1 MDNQVYNLTLEE
13 LINQVKT
20 DLITREYV
28 VCSMDST
35 NYNIELNM
43 PHKADFF
50 SLVLIEEGFCTYKVN
65 DNKSRVEA
73 NDVLFS
79 PISET
84 FIIDHI
90 SDDYKAKY
98 ILFTTNFITQAGFNY
113 RSNDILK
120 SISSNPAIIINN
132 EIALFK
138 RLKFYLDE
146 LESLN
151 DAENKNY
158 YFNELIWHS
167 FSLLIYEI
175 DNYFRKIE
183 IVRPTTPRGEDLTT
197 RFFELLRENYKEHHD
212 VQFYADS
219 LFVTRKYLS
228 KMIKKTML
236 KSSREIIN
244 HLLVTEAKILL
255 RNYNTSV
262 SDAAT
267 ELKFSDQSVFSKFF
281 KKHTGQTP
289 SDYKKDDLY

>member
-1 MDNQVYNLTLEE
+1 MDNHVNDLTLEE

-20 DLITREYV
+20 DLITREYI
-28 VCSMDST
+28 VCSMDKN
-35 NYNIELNM
+35 NYNPELNM
-43 PHKADFF
+43 PHKTDFF
-50 SLVLIEEGFCTYKVN
+50 SLVLVEQGYCTYIANNK
-65 DNKSRVEA
+65 KSRLDA

-79 PISET
+79 PISE
-84 FIIDHI
+84 IYKMDSI

-98 ILFTTNFITQAGFNY
+98 ILFTANFISQAGFNY

-120 SISSNPAIIINN
+120 SISSSPAIYITK
-132 EIALFK
+132 ETELFT
-138 RLKFYLDE
+138 RLKFYLDT

-151 DAENKNY
+151 DAQNKNY

-175 DNYFRKIE
+175 DNYFKKIE
-183 IVRPTTPRGEDLTT
+183 IVRPTMPRAEDLTT
-197 RFFELLRENYKEHHD
+197 KFFQLLRENYKEHHD

-244 HLLVTEAKILL
+244 HLLIVEAKILL
-255 RNYNTSV
+255 RNYNISV
-262 SDAAT
+262 SDAAS

-281 KKHTGQTP
+281 KKHTGKTP
-289 SDYKKDDLY
+289 TDYKKDDLY